1 VTSSLTTFG
10 KGGWATALPRP
21 AGGDDRLRTVVE
33 RNRHGLRRYLARIG
47 VPAAEL
53 EDVIQD
59 ALVVVAARLAHLAP
73 GTERAFLYA
82 TALHIAQNTRRGLR
96 RRQRAADRLL
106 QLPSDPLPSA
116 EDLTDQ
122 LRARAML
129 EDALEQLP
137 GEARLVFLLFEL
149 QEMPLARIA
158 ERLGLPEGTVAS
170 RLRRARQILGE
181 WASRATATAAFEQSR
196 AKAPSGRRDLT
207 AAGDPEILSW
217 WVSRGET
224 EALRALL
231 GVYNRSHPNGSVVS
245 AAVSGTPI
253 ARQQLRSRMTRGQPP
268 DTFQVNG
275 GTDLFSWVGCG
286 AVRERMEPLDF
297 LFSSEG
303 WGAAFPPDVLELV
316 THSGR
321 LYAVPVDIHRIN
333 SLFYNRRTLAESGLA
348 PPTTLDE
355 LHDVAESLCARGIV
369 PFSIGYEHPWT
380 LTMLAFENVMVAV
393 AGGDY
398 YRDFFSGRRKPD
410 DPELFATLR
419 HVGRIL
425 DYANADASSLGW
437 ADAVEL
443 LRTGGAAM
451 TIMGDW
457 AKGYLTSGSP
467 FDFGE
472 VPSPGAAG
480 AFVFATDTFGLPKR
494 ASQRGS
500 AIELLKVFGSKEGQ
514 DAFNPLKGSIP
525 ARTDADLSRY
535 DPLAQATARDFWTSP
550 RFPSLASIASSTFTQ
565 ALDSAMG
572 AFARN
577 RNAQAVSDAIRAH
590 YDLLSP
596 QPGRSILW

>member
-1 VTSSLTTFG
+1 M
-10 KGGWATALPRP
+10 
-21 AGGDDRLRTVVE
+21 
-33 RNRHGLRRYLARIG
+33 G
-47 VPAAEL
+47 VPEGEI
-53 EDVIQD
+53 EDVVQE
-59 ALVVVAARLAHLAP
+59 ALVVTASRLPHLEP
-73 GTERAFLYA
+73 GSERAFLYA
-82 TALHIAQNTRRGLR
+82 TALYIARNARRGLR
-96 RRQRAADRLL
+96 RRQRATDRLL
-106 QLPSDPLPSA
+106 QLPNDPIPGA
-116 EDLTDQ
+116 DDLTDQ

-129 EDALEQLP
+129 EEALEQLP

-149 QEMPLARIA
+149 QEMPLSRIA

-170 RLRRARQILGE
+170 RLRRARQILGD
-181 WASRATATAAFEQSR
+181 WASRVTASAQFERSR
-196 AKAPSGRRDLT
+196 SKSGSSRRTPST
-207 AAGDPEILSW
+207 GDPEILSW

-231 GVYNRSHPNGSVVS
+231 GVYSRAHPNASVVS

-275 GTDLFSWVGCG
+275 GIDLFSWVGSG

-303 WGAAFPPDVLELV
+303 WTAAFPPDVLELV
-316 THSGR
+316 THAGR
-321 LYAVPVDIHRIN
+321 LYAVPLDIHRIN
-333 SLFYNRRTLAESGLA
+333 TLFYNKTILADCDLS

-355 LHDVAESLCARGIV
+355 LHEVAGTLRSRGIV
-369 PFSIGYEHPWT
+369 PFSIGYKHPWT

-398 YRDFFSGRRKPD
+398 YREFFSGRRDPD
-410 DPELFATLR
+410 EPELYATLK

-425 DYANADASSLGW
+425 DYANDDAASLGW
-437 ADAVEL
+437 DDAVEL
-443 LRTGGAAM
+443 LLTGGAAM

-457 AKGYLTSGSP
+457 AKGYLASSASP

-472 VPSPGAAG
+472 LPSPGADG
-480 AFVFATDTFGLPKR
+480 AFVFGTDTFGLPKR
-494 ASQRGS
+494 ASQRAS

-514 DAFNPLKGSIP
+514 DAFNPPKGSIP

-535 DPLAQATARDFWTSP
+535 DPLAQATARDFWSSP
-550 RFPSLASIASSTFTQ
+550 RYPSLASIASSTFTQ
-565 ALDSAMG
+565 ALDVAMG
-572 AFARN
+572 RFART
-577 RNAQAVSDAIRAH
+577 RDAKAVAHAIRAH

-596 QPGRSILW
+596 LSGRSLLW